1 MSRMAV
7 LGTLGYVKDDISRE
21 SWLCQGWQFWV
32 LLVMSRMTF
41 RESWLCQGWQFWVL
55 LVMSRMAVLDTL
67 SYVRDGSFGYSYVMS
82 RMTVLGSLGYVR
94 DGSFRYS

>member
-41 RESWLCQGWQFWVL
+41 
-55 LVMSRMAVLDTL
+55 
-67 SYVRDGSFGYSYVMS
+67 
-82 RMTVLGSLGYVR
+82 LGSLGYVR
-94 DGSFRYS
+94 DGSFRYSWLCQG

>member
-1 MSRMAV
+1 MSGMAV
-7 LGTLGYVKDDISRE
+7 LGTLSHVKDDISRE

-55 LVMSRMAVLDTL
+55 LVMSRMT
-67 SYVRDGSFGYSYVMS
+67 F
-82 RMTVLGSLGYVR
+82 
-94 DGSFRYS
+94 